1 MASATA
7 LQHEARTLILDALAW
22 LRSSY
27 PQHGFYVERDLVWT
41 LQKWLDREITARA
54 LGLRV
59 LNDYGVEPG
68 PRRSLSGDLVLLPVD
83 SPTPLLV
90 AEFKFEPS
98 HERGDIDPKKLPV
111 VGWHGVVKDVDR
123 IRRWVESG
131 LTAEGLAV
139 FVDEGGYR
147 HARRPALDDST
158 WEHWGRYGQE
168 VLDVW
173 VHAFTRYQLSEAQTP

>member
-59 LNDYGVEPG
+59 LNDYGARTST
-68 PRRSLSGDLVLLPVD
+68 RRSFRSSAGTASSRMWTV
-83 SPTPLLV
+83 S
-90 AEFKFEPS
+90 
-98 HERGDIDPKKLPV
+98 V
-111 VGWHGVVKDVDR
+111 VGSRAD
-123 IRRWVESG
+123 
-131 LTAEGLAV
+131 
-139 FVDEGGYR
+139 
-147 HARRPALDDST
+147 
-158 WEHWGRYGQE
+158 
-168 VLDVW
+168 
-173 VHAFTRYQLSEAQTP
+173 